1 MIDNEEDNTELIYN
15 EYLKF
20 TFKLMNDGT
29 DPLQC
34 AGVMMAHALML
45 YKTSLPEDEYHKM
58 IELMARSKDNVK
70 TFPKPSVH

>member
-1 MIDNEEDNTELIYN
+1 
-15 EYLKF
+15 
-20 TFKLMNDGT
+20 MNDGT

-70 TFPKPSVH
+70 TFPRTSVL